1 MQWYVCLISVS
12 ASAVLGWF
20 VFELLGRPIRTFF
33 ELRRKILVQMRVL
46 GNTPLPKPREMAV
59 SSRQIRE
66 YDQAVRNVRRAQRI
80 FRNLGFRL
88 LAFGEN
94 EPATRNVLGLLGFNL
109 VAAGGEL
116 IGLSEAYPRPD
127 SDRTHLQK
135 QIKRALGVTDAVAA
149 ASHQRAQR
157 ETEIEFWNK
166 SIYARDI
173 ALS

>member
-1 MQWYVCLISVS
+1 MQWYVYLISIS
-12 ASAVLGWF
+12 ASTVLGWF
-20 VFELLGRPIRTFF
+20 VFELLGRPIRGFLD
-33 ELRRKILVQMRVL
+33 LRRKILERMRVL
-46 GNTPLPKPREMAV
+46 GNIPLPKPRELAV

-66 YDQAVRNVRRAQRI
+66 YDQAVSNVRKAQRI

-94 EPATRNVLGLLGFNL
+94 EPATRKTLGLLGFNI
-109 VAAGGEL
+109 VAAGNEL
-116 IGLSEAYPRPD
+116 IKLSEAYPRPD
-127 SDRTHLQK
+127 TDRIHLQK
-135 QIKRALGVTDAVAA
+135 QIKRALGVTDAAAA
-149 ASHQRAQR
+149 ASRQRPQR

>member
-1 MQWYVCLISVS
+1 MQWYVYLISIS

-20 VFELLGRPIRTFF
+20 VFELLGRPIRAFL
-33 ELRRKILVQMRVL
+33 ELRRKILEQMRVL
-46 GNTPLPKPREMAV
+46 GNIPLPRPRELAV

-66 YDQAVRNVRRAQRI
+66 YDQAVRNVRKAQRV

-94 EPATRNVLGLLGFNL
+94 EPATRNALCLLGFNL
-109 VAAGGEL
+109 VAAGSEL
-116 IGLSEAYPRPD
+116 IKLSEAYPRPD
-127 SDRTHLQK
+127 FDRIHLQK
-135 QIKRALGVTDAVAA
+135 QIKRALGVTDAPTA
-149 ASHQRAQR
+149 ASRQRPQR